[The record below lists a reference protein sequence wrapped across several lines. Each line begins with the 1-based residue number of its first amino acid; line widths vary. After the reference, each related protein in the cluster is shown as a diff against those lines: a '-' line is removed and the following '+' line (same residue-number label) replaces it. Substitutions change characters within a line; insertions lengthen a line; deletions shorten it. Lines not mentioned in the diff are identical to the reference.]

1 MLVIEHHQKDKCT
14 LNAKPFSAA
23 LIFQIKLAYKI
34 LHVNIHNIKVVH
46 DLKKEGTIW
55 KSIIVQKK
63 KKMNSFRRPHRRYP
77 IFIYLLTAYKL
88 KNAKKPVIQVIIQ
101 YILHTAVQ
109 LV

>member
-1 MLVIEHHQKDKCT
+1 MHKCT
-14 LNAKPFSAA
+14 LNAKPFSAV
-23 LIFQIKLAYKI
+23 LVFQIKLAYKI
-34 LHVNIHNIKVVH
+34 SHVDIHNIKVVH

-55 KSIIVQKK
+55 KSIIVQK

-101 YILHTAVQ
+101 YILHKAVQ
-109 LV
+109 SRINTV